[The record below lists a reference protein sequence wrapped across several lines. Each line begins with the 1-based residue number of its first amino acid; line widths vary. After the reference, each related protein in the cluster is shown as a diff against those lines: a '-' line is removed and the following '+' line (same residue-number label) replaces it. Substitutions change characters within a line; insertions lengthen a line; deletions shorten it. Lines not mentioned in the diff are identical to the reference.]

1 MYTSQ
6 LHSLTGVIISRRAP
20 GRSPTGDTISPPAW
34 QRFYRSIPFL
44 ATSPSSQYLLTQA
57 FSPRPSSCR
66 PGPHLSTWTSPATFR
81 PGHFPKFSYCV
92 KKIRLET
99 DLLFLGT
106 EIAVP

>member
-34 QRFYRSIPFL
+34 QRFYRSIPFV

-66 PGPHLSTWTSPATFR
+66 PGPHLSTWTSPR
-81 PGHFPKFSYCV
+81 HFPARPFPE
-92 KKIRLET
+92 IF
-99 DLLFLGT
+99 LLCQKNS
-106 EIAVP
+106 P